1 MMRSLYSGI
10 TGLQGSQTNM
20 DVIGNNIANVN
31 TVGFKASRV
40 TFESALLQAIRAAR
54 SPQKNIGGVN
64 PMAVGLGTQIASID
78 KIMSQGS
85 FQNTGKKTDLAIQG
99 DGFFIVNSGN
109 NDFYTRAGNFSL
121 DQDGTLVQAGTGY
134 KVMGW
139 EAKVDATG
147 NRHVDTNNPVAPIQI
162 SANET
167 MSAKATTKMGISGNL
182 DSTTGIQPVTLTVTA
197 DNGDT
202 YTVQFTFKL
211 DSQNF
216 DPFSNTKTYTWT
228 AKVIGA
234 PSGSSTGATLSGQ
247 ITLDQYGNVTN
258 DSANS
263 LYVDNNGGTVSLATA
278 SSASTVSGTAISLPS
293 TGAIS
298 FTESDNTANA
308 VTAAYT
314 NPMYTTSTQIY
325 DSLGKAYTV
334 YIDFTNLGTVSGTST
349 PSTTTAWAWDAR
361 LADGTPVNLITAS
374 GSSASSNIGIVEFNS
389 SGRLLGNFTLT
400 GGAITQT
407 GVPTGISFDTSD
419 GAGTVKSQIDFTQL
433 TDLAGNASAA
443 ITSQNG
449 NAQGTLQSFAVNQ
462 SGGIIGT
469 FSNGMTDI
477 LGKIALA
484 SFNNPAGL
492 KAIGNSLYSK
502 SANSGTPQIG
512 PAGTGGRGTF
522 IPGALEMSNVDLAQE
537 FTNMIVA
544 ERTFQANAR
553 VITTSDAMIQQLV
566 ALKQTP

>member
-20 DVIGNNIANVN
+20 DVIGNNISNVN

-54 SPQKNIGGVN
+54 SPQKNLGGVN
-64 PMAVGLGTQIASID
+64 PMSVGLGTQIASID
-78 KIMSQGS
+78 KIMGQGS

-121 DQDGTLVQAGTGY
+121 DQDGTLIQAGTGY

-147 NRHVDTNNPVAPIQI
+147 NRHVDVNKPVAPIQI

-167 MSAKATTKMGISGNL
+167 MSAKATTAMGISGNL

-197 DNGDT
+197 DDGST

-211 DSQNF
+211 NKQNF
-216 DPFSNTKTYTWT
+216 DPFSHNRKYNWT

-234 PSGSSTGATLSGQ
+234 SSGSTGATLSGE
-247 ITLDQYGNVTN
+247 ITLDQYGNVTG
-258 DSANS
+258 DSASNLYINS
-263 LYVDNNGGTVSLATA
+263 SSGTVSLAT
-278 SSASTVSGTAISLPS
+278 SSSTSTVSGAAISLPS
-293 TGAIS
+293 TGTIS

-308 VTAAYT
+308 VVANYT

-334 YIDFTNLGTVSGTST
+334 YVDFTNLGSVGTAT

-361 LADGTPVNLITAS
+361 LADGTSVKFITTS
-374 GSSASSNIGIVEFNS
+374 GSQASSDVGVVEFNS
-389 SGRLLGNFTLT
+389 SGRMTGNFALT
-400 GGAITQT
+400 PEGKPSKS
-407 GVPTGISFDTSD
+407 GVPTGIKFNTSN
-419 GAGTVKSQIDFTQL
+419 GAGVVKSQIDFTQL

-449 NAQGTLQSFAVNQ
+449 NAKGTLQSFAMNQ
-462 SGGIIGT
+462 SGEIIGT

-484 SFNNPAGL
+484 NFNNPAGL

-512 PAGTGGRGTF
+512 PSGTGGRGTF
-522 IPGALEMSNVDLAQE
+522 IPGALEMSNVDLAKE
-537 FTNMIVA
+537 FSSMIVA

>member
-20 DVIGNNIANVN
+20 DVIGNNIANIN

-78 KIMSQGS
+78 KIMNQGS

-99 DGFFIVNSGN
+99 DGFFIVNSGG

-216 DPFSNTKTYTWT
+216 DPFSNTRTYDWT

-234 PSGSSTGATLSGQ
+234 PSGDSTGATLSGQ

-258 DSANS
+258 DSASN
-263 LYVDNNGGTVSLATA
+263 LYVDNNSGTISLATA
-278 SSASTVSGTAISLPS
+278 SSANTVSGTAISLPS

-389 SGRLLGNFTLT
+389 SGRLIGNFTLT

-407 GVPTGISFDTSD
+407 GVPTGISFDTSN
-419 GAGTVKSQIDFTQL
+419 GAGVVKSQIDFTQL

-492 KAIGNSLYSK
+492 KAVGNSLYSK